1 MSFILLEKKYV
12 NLEPDMLISVAEHT
26 RRVAATR
33 RRAYHSLNGNH
44 VQFSKETERMTWG
57 KILLFVG
64 IVVALTACPRNAGQ
78 QSGDFPADSPRQ
90 MKEHGG
96 L

>member
-1 MSFILLEKKYV
+1 MFKLGTRYIDLCGLY
-12 NLEPDMLISVAEHT
+12 VAEHT
-26 RRVAATR
+26 RRVAATHR
-33 RRAYHSLNGNH
+33 GAYHVLSGNYA
-44 VQFSKETERMTWG
+44 QCREGNKRMTWG

-78 QSGDFPADSPRQ
+78 QSGDFPADNPRQ

>member
-1 MSFILLEKKYV
+1 
-12 NLEPDMLISVAEHT
+12 
-26 RRVAATR
+26 
-33 RRAYHSLNGNH
+33 
-44 VQFSKETERMTWG
+44 MTWG

-78 QSGDFPADSPRQ
+78 QSGDFPPDSPRQ